1 MGGAMRLDGSRI
13 LITGGARGLGRRF
26 ALDLCLAGASIGI
39 CDVDAGGLCSAED
52 EARRRGTPLWT
63 TLADVASEPQ
73 VEKLFAEFVAHFGGI
88 DAAVINAGVTRDG
101 LLIKNRDGELKK
113 FPLADW
119 QLVVDVNLTGAF
131 LCGREAAYHMVAQET
146 GGVIVSMSSITRTG
160 NIGQTN
166 YSATKAGVAAM
177 TEVWARELSRYG
189 IRTAAIAPGYA
200 RTDMVLA
207 VPGEILQRIVER
219 IPLGRLAD
227 EAEISHALRFV
238 LENDYINGRVIEVD
252 GGLR

>member
-1 MGGAMRLDGSRI
+1 MRLNGSRI

-26 ALDLCLAGASIGI
+26 ALDLCSAGAQVGVCDTDSVGLSSIG
-39 CDVDAGGLCSAED
+39 E
-52 EARRRGTPLWT
+52 EARRQGKPLWT
-63 TLADVASEPQ
+63 RQADVASETE
-73 VEKLFAEFVAHFGGI
+73 VERLFADFTGQFGGI
-88 DAAVINAGVTRDG
+88 DAAVNNAGITRDG
-101 LLIKNRDGELKK
+101 LLIKKRGGELKK

-119 QLVVDVNLTGAF
+119 QLVVDVNLTGVF
-131 LCGREAAYHMVAQET
+131 LCGREAAYHMVSQGT
-146 GGVIVSMSSITRTG
+146 GGVIVSMSSITRRG

-189 IRTAAIAPGYA
+189 IRSAAIAPGYA
-200 RTDMVLA
+200 KTEMVLA
-207 VPGEILQRIVER
+207 VPEEILGQIIDRV
-219 IPLGRLAD
+219 PLGRLAD